1 VDLLRIQARVM
12 LELGLTPFSP
22 EIKRFTLT
30 HWYIFYSIIKEKDN
44 QLILELARLLGVD
57 IGDKRFMPF
66 GYIVNVEAMKEVEKL
81 KEIERLKEE
90 KPEYKELSPE
100 EMRFILEEID
110 KEVKKAEDKNQRT
123 EW

>member
-1 VDLLRIQARVM
+1 LLRIQARVM

-22 EIKRFTLT
+22 EVKRFTPT
-30 HWYIFYSIIKEKDN
+30 HWYIFYSVIKEKEN
-44 QLILELARLLGVD
+44 QLIFELARLLGID
-57 IGDKRFMPF
+57 ISSKKFIPF
-66 GYIVNVEAMKEVEKL
+66 GYIVNAEAMKEVERL

-90 KPEYKELSPE
+90 EPEYEKMSPE

-110 KEVKKAEDKNQRT
+110 KEIRKAEDENQRT